1 MKRKIKRAL
10 IGFIIGAICGPLI
23 VISIDT
29 ALGRGFLTL
38 LLMGNKSIF
47 GSFIGGISGA
57 TLGGISNTTE
67 ENVSAAI
74 TTGAV
79 IGAIVGAIGGA
90 IFYIFI
96 GVANPTVVYSPFGA
110 LIFFGGV
117 IGALIDAGLAT
128 LFVFAGPTYS
138 KSH

>member
-1 MKRKIKRAL
+1 MKRKIQRAL

-23 VISIDT
+23 VIGID
-29 ALGRGFLTL
+29 AAASRGILTIL
-38 LLMGNKSIF
+38 IGNKSIF

-57 TLGGISNTTE
+57 TLGGISDTTE
-67 ENVSAAI
+67 ENVNAAI

-96 GVANPTVVYSPFGA
+96 GVANPTIVYSPFGA
-110 LIFFGGV
+110 LVFFGGV
-117 IGALIDAGLAT
+117 IGALVDSGIAI
-128 LFVFAGPTYS
+128 LFSSLTYS